1 MWSDDTQFDDIMPSG
16 AGWRAGK
23 KRKRDDGELVAVD
36 GDEVIVV
43 DANGVAHKEARGE
56 QANARVQKQKKKKKQ
71 KQNNN

>member
-1 MWSDDTQFDDIMPSG
+1 MWSDDTQFDDLMPTC
-16 AGWRAGK
+16 AGGRAGK

-56 QANARVQKQKKKKKQ
+56 QANARVQKQKKKKHKQ
-71 KQNNN
+71 DTN